1 MGIMQRVV
9 VTGRVHQVGFR
20 DFTVRRAQAL
30 GLTGWVRNR
39 QDGSVEIM
47 ASGDDD
53 AVAALVDA
61 CRVGPPLARVDH
73 VDTFA
78 ANGLPVKGFT
88 KRFTA

>member
-1 MGIMQRVV
+1 MQRVV

-39 QDGSVEIM
+39 QDGTVEILT
-47 ASGDDD
+47 SGDDA

-61 CRVGPPLARVDH
+61 CRQGPPLARVDH
-73 VDTFA
+73 VEVHVED
-78 ANGLPVKGFT
+78 GQPVKGFT